1 MELSYDENIR
11 LQIDNELDGFYDFVE
26 IGRIGDYRIVQRE
39 SKTYKGLIDEYD
51 NIIVPLIYDS
61 IINVGEYI
69 ETKIT
74 IDNEDFVGVISKESM
89 RIILPAIYKFIN
101 VQKNRNVISCYNGN
115 TWDLVSFKDNK
126 IKHLSKNT
134 LPFDHDEFT
143 CVLLKCSENNYKIEC
158 WNENENHSQHNLRKM
173 AVESCCAGRIKLT
186 NKYFKLVVYTDIY
199 GQILFAN
206 KDLSLVFL

>member
-115 TWDLVSFKDNK
+115 TWDLVSFKNNK
-126 IKHLSKNT
+126 IKRCSLSSTVFILICVFQVQSRMDKQGLKTRPKKSQAFQEKDTGEVLSSVLSPQSSVQNMHLYSDLLINKKN
-134 LPFDHDEFT
+134 
-143 CVLLKCSENNYKIEC
+143 Y
-158 WNENENHSQHNLRKM
+158 
-173 AVESCCAGRIKLT
+173 
-186 NKYFKLVVYTDIY
+186 YIY
-199 GQILFAN
+199 NIVILYI
-206 KDLSLVFL
+206 